1 MNRDDIVY
9 STDPDWSR
17 KNDIKQDKTT
27 PTGDTIYIQREKKG
41 RGGKTVTTITNLSGD
56 LKSQLKELKIHCG
69 SGGTI
74 KNRVLEI
81 QGDQR
86 EKIAKFFKEK
96 GLSIKIR
103 GG

>member
-1 MNRDDIVY
+1 MDRDNIVY
-9 STDPDWSR
+9 STDPEWSQR
-17 KNDIKQDKTT
+17 NDFEQEKTI
-27 PTGDTIYIQREKKG
+27 PPGDTIYVQREKKG

-74 KNRVLEI
+74 KKRVLEL

-86 EKIAKFFKEK
+86 DKIAKFLKEK
-96 GLSIKIR
+96 GLLVKMR